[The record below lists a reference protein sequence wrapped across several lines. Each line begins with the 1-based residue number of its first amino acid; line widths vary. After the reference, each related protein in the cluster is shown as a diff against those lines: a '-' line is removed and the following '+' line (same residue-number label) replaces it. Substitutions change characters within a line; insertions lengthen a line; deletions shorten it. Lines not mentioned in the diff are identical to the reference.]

1 MKIQRKWAGQSRVS
15 KLGRITI
22 CYLIEWKLPYLL
34 RATLRYMCIQGR
46 GEGTHLKSSDR
57 CTIKAQS
64 VSFLQNSINT
74 PILEGPAPRV
84 DCRLLIIRKNV
95 DRQFWQRPERKISK
109 AGPVAVQKM
118 ELTDLCSV
126 LQRHYLR
133 T

>member
-1 MKIQRKWAGQSRVS
+1 MS

-22 CYLIEWKLPYLL
+22 CYLEWKLPYLL
-34 RATLRYMCIQGR
+34 RVTLRYMCIQGR

-84 DCRLLIIRKNV
+84 DCRLLIIRKKV

-109 AGPVAVQKM
+109 AGGLRTCGCPEDGV
-118 ELTDLCSV
+118 DGS
-126 LQRHYLR
+126 LQRFARALSPYVVVHSAMLG
-133 T
+133 